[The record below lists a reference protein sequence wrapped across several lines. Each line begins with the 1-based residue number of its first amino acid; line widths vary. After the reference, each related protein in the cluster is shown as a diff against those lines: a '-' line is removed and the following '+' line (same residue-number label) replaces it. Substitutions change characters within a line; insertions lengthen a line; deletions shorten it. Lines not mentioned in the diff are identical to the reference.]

1 MWHLPKKIGIR
12 QECSLLL
19 LLFSMVL
26 NIVASE
32 IRKDIHVG
40 NRKIYNGLFFPPE
53 MTVYVENAK
62 KSAKDKNTY

>member
-1 MWHLPKKIGIR
+1 
-12 QECSLLL
+12 
-19 LLFSMVL
+19 MVL
-26 NIVASE
+26 DIVANE